1 MGSPARAVEA
11 FAPAKVN
18 LFLHVGPVDVEGYH
32 PICSLGVFADIG
44 DRLSIGRADEPSLTV
59 TGPFADQIP
68 RDGGNLVMRALR
80 GLAPWTRGEPPRL
93 AVILD
98 KQLPAAA
105 GLGGGSSDAGA
116 ALRAARQVLA
126 LPVSDAELE
135 AVAFAVG
142 ADGPLCLWSEARLV
156 GGRGERLWPA
166 PRMPRLPA
174 VLVNPGAPSL
184 TAAVYR
190 AYDDGPLRTAD
201 VAPPPSAFDDVSSV
215 IAWLS
220 RQRNDLEAPAL
231 RLQPAIGPAL
241 DAVRAS
247 GAPLTR
253 LSGSGATVFG
263 LFPTCVQARHA
274 ALEIR
279 AAHPEWWVQE
289 TSLH

>member
-1 MGSPARAVEA
+1 MGAPARAVEA

-44 DRLSIGRADEPSLTV
+44 DRLSVFPADEPSLTI
-59 TGPFADQIP
+59 TGPFEDQIP
-68 RDGGNLVMRALR
+68 KDGGNLVMRALR
-80 GLAPWTRGEPPRL
+80 GLAPWTRGEPPGL

-116 ALRAARQVLA
+116 ALRAARQALA

-156 GGRGERLWPA
+156 GGRGERLSPA

-174 VLVNPGAPSL
+174 VLVNPGAPSP
-184 TAAVYR
+184 TGAVYR
-190 AYDDGPLRTAD
+190 AYDEGPLRTAET
-201 VAPPPSAFDDVSSV
+201 ASPPSAFSDVSAV
-215 IAWLS
+215 VTWLS

-231 RLQPAIGPAL
+231 RLQPAIGPVL

-263 LFPTCVQARHA
+263 LFPTCAQARRA
-274 ALEIR
+274 AIQIR
-279 AAHPEWWVQE
+279 TAHPEWWVRE
-289 TSLH
+289 TILH